1 MNCTKPSSPYIAL
14 LLIVLCVALIELP
27 KGQTKIISMQEKQEK
42 QEKTITKLSAKV
54 NPIELK
60 ATKNLNHE

>member
-14 LLIVLCVALIELP
+14 LLIVLCVALIKLP
-27 KGQTKIISMQEKQEK
+27 KRQTKIISMQEK
-42 QEKTITKLSAKV
+42 QEKTITKLSAKI

-60 ATKNLNHE
+60 AIKNLNHE

>member
-14 LLIVLCVALIELP
+14 LLIVLCLALTELP
-27 KGQTKIISMQEKQEK
+27 KRQAKIISMEEK
-42 QEKTITKLSAKV
+42 QEKTISKLSAKV

-60 ATKNLNHE
+60 AIKNLNHE

>member
-27 KGQTKIISMQEKQEK
+27 KGQTKIISMQEKQE
-42 QEKTITKLSAKV
+42 ETITKLSAKV

-60 ATKNLNHE
+60 AIKNLNHE

>member
-27 KGQTKIISMQEKQEK
+27 KRQTKIISMQEK
-42 QEKTITKLSAKV
+42 QEKTITKLSAKI
-54 NPIELK
+54 NSIELK
-60 ATKNLNHE
+60 AIKNLNHE

>member
-27 KGQTKIISMQEKQEK
+27 KRQTKIISMQEK
-42 QEKTITKLSAKV
+42 QEKTITKLSAKI

-60 ATKNLNHE
+60 AIKNLNHE

>member
-27 KGQTKIISMQEKQEK
+27 KRQVKIISMQEK
-42 QEKTITKLSAKV
+42 QEKTITKLSAKI

-60 ATKNLNHE
+60 AIKNLNHE

>member
-27 KGQTKIISMQEKQEK
+27 KRQTKIISMQEK

-54 NPIELK
+54 NPVELK
-60 ATKNLNHE
+60 AIKNLNHE

>member
-14 LLIVLCVALIELP
+14 LLIVLCVSLIELP
-27 KGQTKIISMQEKQEK
+27 KRQTKIISMQEK

-60 ATKNLNHE
+60 AIKNLNHE

>member
-14 LLIVLCVALIELP
+14 LLIVLCLALIELP
-27 KGQTKIISMQEKQEK
+27 KRQAKIISMEEK
-42 QEKTITKLSAKV
+42 QEKTISKLSAKV

-60 ATKNLNHE
+60 AIKNLNHE

>member
-42 QEKTITKLSAKV
+42 TITKLSAKV

-60 ATKNLNHE
+60 AIKNLNYE

>member
-27 KGQTKIISMQEKQEK
+27 KRQTKIISMQEKQE
-42 QEKTITKLSAKV
+42 QTITKLSAKV
-54 NPIELK
+54 NPVELK
-60 ATKNLNHE
+60 AIKNLNHE

>member
-27 KGQTKIISMQEKQEK
+27 KRQTKIISMQEKQE
-42 QEKTITKLSAKV
+42 ETITKLSAKV

-60 ATKNLNHE
+60 AIKNLNHE

>member
-27 KGQTKIISMQEKQEK
+27 KRQTKIISMQEK

-60 ATKNLNHE
+60 AIKNLNHE

>member
-27 KGQTKIISMQEKQEK
+27 KRQTKIISM

-60 ATKNLNHE
+60 AIKNLNHE

>member
-14 LLIVLCVALIELP
+14 LLIVLCVSLIELP
-27 KGQTKIISMQEKQEK
+27 KRQTKIISMQEKQEI
-42 QEKTITKLSAKV
+42 TITKLSAKV

-60 ATKNLNHE
+60 AIKNLNHE

>member
-42 QEKTITKLSAKV
+42 TKTKLSAKV

-60 ATKNLNHE
+60 AIKNLNYE

>member
-27 KGQTKIISMQEKQEK
+27 KGQTKIISMQEKQER
-42 QEKTITKLSAKV
+42 TITKLSAKV

-60 ATKNLNHE
+60 AIKNLNHE

>member
-14 LLIVLCVALIELP
+14 LFIVLCVALIELP
-27 KGQTKIISMQEKQEK
+27 KRQTKIISMQEKQEK
-42 QEKTITKLSAKV
+42 TNTKLSAKI

-60 ATKNLNHE
+60 VIKNLNHE

>member
-27 KGQTKIISMQEKQEK
+27 KGQTKIISMQEMQEKQEK
-42 QEKTITKLSAKV
+42 QE
-54 NPIELK
+54 N
-60 ATKNLNHE
+60 

>member
-27 KGQTKIISMQEKQEK
+27 KRQTKIISMQEK

-54 NPIELK
+54 NLVELK
-60 ATKNLNHE
+60 AIKNLNHE

>member
-27 KGQTKIISMQEKQEK
+27 KRQTKIISMQEKQE
-42 QEKTITKLSAKV
+42 QTITKLSAKV
-54 NPIELK
+54 NLVELK
-60 ATKNLNHE
+60 AIKNLNHE

>member
-27 KGQTKIISMQEKQEK
+27 KRQTKIISMQEKQE
-42 QEKTITKLSAKV
+42 QTITKLCAKV

-60 ATKNLNHE
+60 AIKNLNHE

>member
-42 QEKTITKLSAKV
+42 TKTKLSAKV

-60 ATKNLNHE
+60 AIKNLNHE

>member
-42 QEKTITKLSAKV
+42 TITKLSAKV

-60 ATKNLNHE
+60 AIKNLNHE

>member
-14 LLIVLCVALIELP
+14 LLIVLCVSLIELP
-27 KGQTKIISMQEKQEK
+27 KRQTKIISM

-60 ATKNLNHE
+60 AIKNLNHE

>member
-27 KGQTKIISMQEKQEK
+27 KGQTKIISMQKK

-60 ATKNLNHE
+60 AIKNLNHE